1 MSNHQAL
8 VEALLMKSIL
18 GQELVDTKFHIFSG
32 RSAHLRKVTQLQV
45 LSANDVVLTARSDFF
60 AECKLFP

>member
-1 MSNHQAL
+1 
-8 VEALLMKSIL
+8 MKSIL